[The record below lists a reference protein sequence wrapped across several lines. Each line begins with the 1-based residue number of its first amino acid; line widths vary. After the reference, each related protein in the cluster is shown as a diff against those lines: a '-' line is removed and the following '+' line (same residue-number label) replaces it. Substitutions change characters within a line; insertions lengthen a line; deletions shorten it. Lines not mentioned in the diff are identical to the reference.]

1 MFETPNKRQDEVLDT
16 YTKYEP
22 LLLEYVDR
30 IAERRA
36 EVERHVEPEDKEMIE
51 AYKKA
56 AEQENGYE
64 NYETHLK
71 ARVFEG
77 ILAKH
82 GRDIFGK
89 NAEVVPASEF
99 DDWVN
104 GTDAVLEG
112 RDEKGKV
119 IHIAIDAALSKD
131 TRNIEKKNAA
141 ILNDLE
147 QLDVPRKKE
156 PFSLK
161 YFTSPSGDGKPE
173 KLSSVPRVVLGIYSE
188 DFEEVLG
195 DVRGGKKGMLELR
208 RIFLTMIKN
217 QLENQFI
224 VALGLNG
231 EKIDSREPGG
241 KKLSPEFTKDTKNLY
256 PLSENV
262 VKHGWKEEE
271 VEKLFSSFKKNWGFF
286 SMKQFSLPEYRG
298 LLQNTAD
305 AWEWTRKELLDAEA
319 EKILSEDQADWEHNE
334 VVEKLEEHLDGDRA
348 LKHRPFLAA

>member
-30 IAERRA
+30 VAERRA
-36 EVERHVEPEDKEMIE
+36 EVERHIDPEDKEMIE

-56 AEQENGYE
+56 AEKENGYD
-64 NYETHLK
+64 NYETHLRAK
-71 ARVFEG
+71 VFEG

-82 GRDIFGK
+82 GHEIFGK

-104 GTDAVLEG
+104 GTDAILEG
-112 RDEKGKV
+112 KDDKGKTV
-119 IHIAIDAALSKD
+119 RIAIDAALSID
-131 TRNIEKKNAA
+131 TRNIEKKSTA
-141 ILNDLE
+141 IMKNLE
-147 QLDVPRKKE
+147 ELDVPKKKE

-173 KLSSVPRVVLGIYSE
+173 KLNGVPRVVLGIYSE
-188 DFEEVLG
+188 DFDEVLN
-195 DVRGGKKGMLELR
+195 DVRGGKESMLELK

-217 QLENQFI
+217 QLENQF
-224 VALGLNG
+224 VMALGLNG

-241 KKLSPEFTKDTKNLY
+241 KRLSPEFTKETKSLY
-256 PLSENV
+256 PLSEEV
-262 VKHGWKEEE
+262 VKNGWKEEE
-271 VEKLFSSFKKNWGFF
+271 IEKLFSSFKKNWGFF
-286 SMKQFSLPEYRG
+286 SMKQFSLPEYRI

-319 EKILSEDQADWEHNE
+319 ERILNESGTDWERNE
-334 VVEKLEEHLDGDRA
+334 VVEKLEEHLNEERA